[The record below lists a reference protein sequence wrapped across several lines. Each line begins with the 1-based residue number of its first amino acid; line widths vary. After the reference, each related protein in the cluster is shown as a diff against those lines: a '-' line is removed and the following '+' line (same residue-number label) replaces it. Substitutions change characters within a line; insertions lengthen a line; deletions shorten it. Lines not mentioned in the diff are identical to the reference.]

1 MKKGIA
7 CSVLVASLLGST
19 TVTTPLMT
27 IPAYAQESRIIEPTN
42 QYSTDMITV
51 VDNGTGA
58 IDASSDLSNY
68 VNLDDFTING
78 TFSLGSNSD
87 GGVNSIFFIGDN
99 TTANNYFTLY
109 VIPSTK
115 KLGVELRNASGGQM
129 LSNSNVTLSEIDFT
143 LEHKVTFTMSGNN
156 YYRIYLDGKKV
167 LEGNASSGF
176 TNGVIANPNYMG
188 FGIGSRSTGQN
199 NYPMTGNLKD
209 FELYNSTIDENQII
223 SYHLGKLES
232 VIYEHS
238 SVYYKDAN
246 VDRIQDNDNLD
257 KLVAM
262 TKGSISIRYRV
273 NDSNSGRMSL
283 FSISNRDTSNKYIDL
298 YVDPSQDVFGL
309 NIEGTKDFVM
319 PTSSISRANRTV
331 KDTSWHTITI
341 TKDNGSGKGFMFYLD
356 GVYIDKYTTAVQE
369 GFFNILEDANAVNLG
384 FIDTSGNDL
393 EALSGVVDYIKAYD
407 EILDTSAISQEHTL
421 TTWQPGQEID
431 MTNVIKTETENL
443 FYQGYDDSG
452 YRIPS
457 LLKTSKGTLLAA
469 IDKRQTGAQD
479 YGNIDI
485 SLRRRE
491 ANQDTFGDPIIVTDL
506 ISNQNSPSSSAFL
519 IDSSMVEDKETGRVY
534 LLVDMFPESS
544 GLMDSSQLTTGTG
557 YTKING
563 VDYLQ
568 LFDTEGNQYTVRP
581 ENGLGYVY
589 DDQNNK
595 TEYTV
600 ILQNDAPYHERGS
613 LYLNGDYK
621 GNIYMLKDS
630 PDKGELHVLNT
641 QYLWLTYSDD
651 DGKTWANP
659 VDITPQVKQ
668 DWMMFLGTGPG
679 VGLQLKDG
687 KLAFPVY
694 SASSNVG
701 GSQSS
706 AMIISADGGKTWT
719 LGESPQENMGN
730 DRKTMNN
737 SGQMFTESQAVQL
750 NNGQV
755 KLFMRNTYANKVYVA
770 TSSDGGFTWDRVDR
784 TDINEVYCQ
793 LSVVNYTHDGKEYVV
808 MTNPDHSPRTQ
819 GMVHIGEVDQ
829 TTGDITWTNSQILN
843 TGKFQY
849 SCLSVL
855 ENNEDDVRFGLL
867 YEDDTDGT
875 FKLRYTEFNDDFI
888 RAGTKTEQMKNPE
901 FVSQSTSV
909 NDGKLNIS
917 LTFNQDLLVA
927 GNPQL
932 KLDVGNQIIFAD
944 YLSGSG
950 SDTIVFEVN
959 LPASI
964 NGIMKA
970 IEIIETDGIIE
981 NIKNGKVEA
990 LNTTI
995 YDFTKIVSGITLD
1008 SYTSQHSASTAENTD
1023 GAASNVID
1031 NNPNTYWH
1039 SVWGDA
1045 NINLPQSVTLKL
1057 DETKQIYKFAYTPRQ
1072 NSNSGRIKQYEI
1084 SVSTDGQE
1092 FTSVAS
1098 GIWQDTNQI
1107 QYVEFVPI
1115 DAKYIKLTA
1124 YEAYAGGAK
1133 QSCAVADINLYEY
1146 SDGVIESGN
1155 KTRLTNL
1162 VNEINSLDKN
1172 NYSKVTVDNLN
1183 VSINEAQI
1191 LLSASIVSQNML
1203 DNAYLNL
1210 SKAKKSLVDITK
1222 AKDVLIKLNNLND
1235 KDYTVESWAAFVT
1248 ELTALNKK
1256 LDTTVSARE
1265 VLDIIVKADYIE
1277 SQLKPNKDLL
1287 QDLINKANGLNRASY
1302 TAASLKVVDVEVEKA
1317 SAVLNNPEATKE
1329 EVETAQ
1335 IALQSVLDKLVTKD
1349 VSNVQVPSSDV
1360 KVVNNGESSALKT
1373 GDNSMVVPF
1382 AFTGL
1387 LAFASGVIVFKKKKD

>member
-19 TVTTPLMT
+19 TVMTPLMT

-109 VIPSTK
+109 VIPSAK

-167 LEGNASSGF
+167 LEGNVSSGF
-176 TNGVIANPNYMG
+176 TNGVITNPNYMG

-209 FELYNSTIDENQII
+209 LELYNSAIDENQII

-246 VDRIQDNDNLD
+246 VDRVQDNDNLD

-331 KDTSWHTITI
+331 KDTAWHTITI

-506 ISNQNSPSSSAFL
+506 ISNQNNPSSSAFL
-519 IDSSMVEDKETGRVY
+519 IDSSMLEDKETGRVY

-568 LFDTEGNQYTVRP
+568 LFDTDGNQYTVRP

-600 ILQNDAPYHERGS
+600 ILENDAPYHERGS

-706 AMIISADGGKTWT
+706 AMIISADDGKTWT
-719 LGESPQENMGN
+719 LGKSPQENMGN
-730 DRKTMNN
+730 DRETMNN

-901 FVSQSTSV
+901 FVSLSTSV

-917 LTFNQDLLVA
+917 LKFNQDLLVA

-970 IEIIETDGIIE
+970 IEIIETDGVIE

-1008 SYTSQHSASTAENTD
+1008 SYTSQHSTSTAENTD

-1031 NNPNTYWH
+1031 DNPNTYWH

-1133 QSCAVADINLYEY
+1133 QSCAVAGIDLYEY

-1235 KDYTVESWAAFVT
+1235 KDYTVESWAVFVT
-1248 ELTALNKK
+1248 ELTALNEK

-1287 QDLINKANGLNRASY
+1287 QDLISKANGLNRASY

-1317 SAVLNNPEATKE
+1317 TAVLNNPEATKE
-1329 EVETAQ
+1329 EVEAVVAALTKAMSGLEIKPNNPSVDTNTPVKPGDTTA
-1335 IALQSVLDKLVTKD
+1335 SV
-1349 VSNVQVPSSDV
+1349 
-1360 KVVNNGESSALKT
+1360 KT
-1373 GDNSMVVPF
+1373 GDDSNLVSALGAV
-1382 AFTGL
+1382 TSL
-1387 LAFASGVIVFKKKKD
+1387 SVIAYLSRKKKK

>member
-808 MTNPDHSPRTQ
+808 MTDHSPRTQ

-855 ENNEDDVRFGLL
+855 ENNEDVLFGLL

-950 SDTIVFEVN
+950 SDTIVFEVD

-964 NGIMKA
+964 NGVMKA
-970 IEIIETDGIIE
+970 VEIIETDGIIE
-981 NIKNGKVEA
+981 NIKNGKVET

>member
-19 TVTTPLMT
+19 TVMTPLMT

-209 FELYNSTIDENQII
+209 FELYNSAIDENQII

-331 KDTSWHTITI
+331 KDTAWHTITI

-581 ENGLGYVY
+581 EM
-589 DDQNNK
+589 D
-595 TEYTV
+595 
-600 ILQNDAPYHERGS
+600 
-613 LYLNGDYK
+613 
-621 GNIYMLKDS
+621 
-630 PDKGELHVLNT
+630 
-641 QYLWLTYSDD
+641 
-651 DGKTWANP
+651 
-659 VDITPQVKQ
+659 
-668 DWMMFLGTGPG
+668 
-679 VGLQLKDG
+679 
-687 KLAFPVY
+687 
-694 SASSNVG
+694 
-701 GSQSS
+701 
-706 AMIISADGGKTWT
+706 
-719 LGESPQENMGN
+719 
-730 DRKTMNN
+730 
-737 SGQMFTESQAVQL
+737 
-750 NNGQV
+750 
-755 KLFMRNTYANKVYVA
+755 
-770 TSSDGGFTWDRVDR
+770 
-784 TDINEVYCQ
+784 
-793 LSVVNYTHDGKEYVV
+793 
-808 MTNPDHSPRTQ
+808 
-819 GMVHIGEVDQ
+819 
-829 TTGDITWTNSQILN
+829 
-843 TGKFQY
+843 
-849 SCLSVL
+849 
-855 ENNEDDVRFGLL
+855 
-867 YEDDTDGT
+867 
-875 FKLRYTEFNDDFI
+875 
-888 RAGTKTEQMKNPE
+888 
-901 FVSQSTSV
+901 
-909 NDGKLNIS
+909 
-917 LTFNQDLLVA
+917 
-927 GNPQL
+927 
-932 KLDVGNQIIFAD
+932 
-944 YLSGSG
+944 
-950 SDTIVFEVN
+950 
-959 LPASI
+959 
-964 NGIMKA
+964 
-970 IEIIETDGIIE
+970 
-981 NIKNGKVEA
+981 
-990 LNTTI
+990 
-995 YDFTKIVSGITLD
+995 
-1008 SYTSQHSASTAENTD
+1008 
-1023 GAASNVID
+1023 
-1031 NNPNTYWH
+1031 
-1039 SVWGDA
+1039 
-1045 NINLPQSVTLKL
+1045 
-1057 DETKQIYKFAYTPRQ
+1057 
-1072 NSNSGRIKQYEI
+1072 
-1084 SVSTDGQE
+1084 
-1092 FTSVAS
+1092 
-1098 GIWQDTNQI
+1098 
-1107 QYVEFVPI
+1107 
-1115 DAKYIKLTA
+1115 
-1124 YEAYAGGAK
+1124 
-1133 QSCAVADINLYEY
+1133 
-1146 SDGVIESGN
+1146 
-1155 KTRLTNL
+1155 
-1162 VNEINSLDKN
+1162 
-1172 NYSKVTVDNLN
+1172 
-1183 VSINEAQI
+1183 
-1191 LLSASIVSQNML
+1191 
-1203 DNAYLNL
+1203 
-1210 SKAKKSLVDITK
+1210 
-1222 AKDVLIKLNNLND
+1222 
-1235 KDYTVESWAAFVT
+1235 
-1248 ELTALNKK
+1248 
-1256 LDTTVSARE
+1256 
-1265 VLDIIVKADYIE
+1265 
-1277 SQLKPNKDLL
+1277 
-1287 QDLINKANGLNRASY
+1287 
-1302 TAASLKVVDVEVEKA
+1302 
-1317 SAVLNNPEATKE
+1317 
-1329 EVETAQ
+1329 
-1335 IALQSVLDKLVTKD
+1335 
-1349 VSNVQVPSSDV
+1349 
-1360 KVVNNGESSALKT
+1360 
-1373 GDNSMVVPF
+1373 
-1382 AFTGL
+1382 
-1387 LAFASGVIVFKKKKD
+1387 

>member
-19 TVTTPLMT
+19 TVMTPLMT

-199 NYPMTGNLKD
+199 NYPMTGNLKY
-209 FELYNSTIDENQII
+209 FELYNSAIDENQII

-331 KDTSWHTITI
+331 KDTAWHTITI

-855 ENNEDDVRFGLL
+855 ENNEDVLFGLL

-950 SDTIVFEVN
+950 SDTIVFEIN

-970 IEIIETDGIIE
+970 VEIIETDGIIE

-1008 SYTSQHSASTAENTD
+1008 SYTSQHSTSTAENTD

-1072 NSNSGRIKQYEI
+1072 NSNSGRIRQYEI

-1133 QSCAVADINLYEY
+1133 QSCAVAGIDLYEY

-1317 SAVLNNPEATKE
+1317 TAVLNNPEATKE
-1329 EVETAQ
+1329 EVEAVVAALTKAMSGLEIKPNNPSVDTNTPVKPGDTTA
-1335 IALQSVLDKLVTKD
+1335 SV
-1349 VSNVQVPSSDV
+1349 
-1360 KVVNNGESSALKT
+1360 KT
-1373 GDNSMVVPF
+1373 GDDSNLVSALGAV
-1382 AFTGL
+1382 TSL
-1387 LAFASGVIVFKKKKD
+1387 SVIAYLSRKKKK